1 LTGARP
7 LLALS
12 TFALLALAG
21 TASAAGIPTATFA
34 DFDAPA
40 SLHAGQSFSGK
51 IDFEN
56 EGATQAAR
64 IVLSGLSPGALVT
77 ITPSKVQVRHGTQ
90 ETSFSLRVS
99 QAMPNEEIAG
109 EVQILDARGNV
120 IAAAPFFTKVTPRPG
135 LFSRYWWA
143 LAVFVVA
150 LAAALLGIRARR
162 LASVRSVR
170 VNGLVAKLLDSGAEV
185 SSLHAPLEGTA
196 FPIEVVDDAG
206 GPRLRPVVNGS
217 ATLTIRRSGSAITA
231 TGPKQPLKRFEL
243 DERIPIDERLELLVR
258 DRLPPATA
266 TGTSRDD
273 TLAVEPRHPS

>member
-1 LTGARP
+1 MTGARQF
-7 LLALS
+7 LALS

-51 IDFEN
+51 IDFYN
-56 EGATQAAR
+56 EGATQGAR
-64 IVLSGLSPGALVT
+64 IVLTGLSAGALLTVT
-77 ITPSKVQVRHGTQ
+77 PATVRVRHGAQ

-99 QAMPNEEIAG
+99 RAMPNEEIAG
-109 EVQILDARGNV
+109 EVQILDDRGDV
-120 IAAAPFFTKVTPRPG
+120 LATAPFFTKVTPRSG

-143 LAVFVVA
+143 LAALVVA
-150 LAAALLGIRARR
+150 LAAALLGLRARR

-170 VNGLVAKLLDSGAEV
+170 VNGLVAKLLDNGEEV
-185 SSLHAPLEGTA
+185 SSLHAPLEGNA
-196 FPIEVVDDAG
+196 FPLEVVDDDG
-206 GPRLRPVVNGS
+206 GPRLRPVANGS
-217 ATLTIRRSGSAITA
+217 ATLTIRRNGNAITA

-243 DERIPIDERLELLVR
+243 DERIPIDGRLELLVR

-266 TGTSRDD
+266 
-273 TLAVEPRHPS
+273 PSPE